1 MISNEH
7 IFMQIDKQ
15 LVLAKTT
22 GNENT
27 KREALAAIRALC
39 DLALESVPSS
49 SPQAPSVVQTVPIA
63 PTIQQPVALKEDDAN
78 GESLFDF

>member
-1 MISNEH
+1 MISNDQLL
-7 IFMQIDKQ
+7 MQIDKQ
-15 LVLAKTT
+15 LQHAKIT
-22 GNENT
+22 GNEQT

-39 DLALESVPSS
+39 DLALESGPEPFSQATSVAQAVPM
-49 SPQAPSVVQTVPIA
+49 A

>member
-7 IFMQIDKQ
+7 ILMQIDKQ
-15 LVLAKTT
+15 LTLAKTT
-22 GNENT
+22 GNEQT

-39 DLALESVPSS
+39 DLALESEGTSQA
-49 SPQAPSVVQTVPIA
+49 SPVVQAVAIA
-63 PTIQQPVALKEDDAN
+63 PAIQQPVALKEDDAN

>member
-1 MISNEH
+1 MMISTEH
-7 IFMQIDKQ
+7 IIMQIDKQ
-15 LVLAKTT
+15 LGQAKGT
-22 GNENT
+22 GNEQS

-39 DLALESVPSS
+39 DLALESVATS
-49 SPQAPSVVQTVPIA
+49 QAASVVQAVSVA

>member
-1 MISNEH
+1 MISYEQ

-15 LVLAKTT
+15 LQQAKIT
-22 GNENT
+22 GNEQT

-39 DLALESVPSS
+39 DLTLESVPST
-49 SPQAPSVVQTVPIA
+49 QAKSVVQAMSVA

>member
-1 MISNEH
+1 MISYEQ

-15 LVLAKTT
+15 LQQAKIT
-22 GNENT
+22 GNEQT

-39 DLALESVPSS
+39 DLTLESAPSS
-49 SPQAPSVVQTVPIA
+49 SPQAPSVVQAVSIA

>member
-1 MISNEH
+1 MISYEH

-15 LVLAKTT
+15 LQQAKIT
-22 GNENT
+22 GNEQT

-39 DLALESVPSS
+39 DLALESVPST
-49 SPQAPSVVQTVPIA
+49 SPQASSVVQAVSIA